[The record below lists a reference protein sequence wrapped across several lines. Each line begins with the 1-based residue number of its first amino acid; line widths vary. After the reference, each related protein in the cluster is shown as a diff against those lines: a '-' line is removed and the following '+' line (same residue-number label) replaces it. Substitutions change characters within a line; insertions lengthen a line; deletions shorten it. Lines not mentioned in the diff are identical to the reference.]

1 MLRRVETDEPRQP
14 SILEALGLGQAQPVV
29 PAVPEAEMETALL
42 PHDHPKWVRDALSA
56 SNRAKEL
63 IARLKP
69 IAIRVFSF
77 WDHRIR
83 SAFVGGSRVSIDPS
97 GSYRAE

>member
-1 MLRRVETDEPRQP
+1 MLRRVEGEEARQP
-14 SILEALGLGQAQPVV
+14 SLLDFIGLGRTEHVVPVV
-29 PAVPEAEMETALL
+29 AEAEMETALL
-42 PHDHPKWVRDALSA
+42 PHDHPQWVRDALSV

-69 IAIRVFSF
+69 VVIAVFSF

-83 SAFVGGSRVSIDPS
+83 SAIIGGSRVSIDPS

>member
-1 MLRRVETDEPRQP
+1 
-14 SILEALGLGQAQPVV
+14 
-29 PAVPEAEMETALL
+29 METALL
-42 PHDHPKWVRDALSA
+42 PNDHPKWVKDALCV
-56 SNRAKEL
+56 SNRAKES

-69 IAIRVFSF
+69 MVIRVLSF

-83 SAFVGGSRVSIDPS
+83 SVLIGGSRVTIDPS